1 MFGEA
6 PRDALCLGHLLQ
18 ASGAFLFVV
27 TAPPAERHG
36 EHLRA
41 TVLAATC
48 GEHWRRVRAASSNS
62 LVSVA
67 IARRV
72 DYGKAEESSCC
83 YRV

>member
-6 PRDALCLGHLLQ
+6 TRDALALVHLLQ
-18 ASGAFLFVV
+18 ASGTFLFVV
-27 TAPPAERHG
+27 TAPPAGAAWRASACHCPGRHSW
-36 EHLRA
+36 RA
-41 TVLAATC
+41 LETFVP
-48 GEHWRRVRAASSNS
+48 SSNS

-72 DYGKAEESSCC
+72 DYGKAEENSCC